1 MKVMMKPI
9 TVLLV
14 TLMLQPVYHALMIP
28 SPSLMVPALLLKEV
42 MMKVMIKVTMNQN
55 YPDSVENAI
64 TPMLVQDA
72 LRATDANLPV
82 ELVPLVSASS
92 PKHAMLMESS
102 AEPRPSQPPDSPPSP
117 SPPPSERSDLNLT
130 PIARRNDL

>member
-1 MKVMMKPI
+1 MG
-9 TVLLV
+9 

-28 SPSLMVPALLLKEV
+28 SPSLMVPVLLLKVV
-42 MMKVMIKVTMNQN
+42 MMKVMMRKKKPN

-102 AEPRPSQPPDSPPSP
+102 AEPRPSQPPDSPPS
-117 SPPPSERSDLNLT
+117 
-130 PIARRNDL
+130 